1 MLDVPPAFIV
11 LLLCLLFI
19 AGSTAAIVFSALG
32 IHLYREISYRRW
44 GKRLAKQ
51 VEEWAKESA

>member
-11 LLLCLLFI
+11 LLLCILFM

-32 IHLYREISYRRW
+32 IHADREWRYQRW
-44 GKRLAKQ
+44 SKRLVKQ
-51 VEEWAKESA
+51 IEEWAKENA